1 MHILSFM
8 SWPEDVEAPHSTDS
22 SFGGCCLTVS
32 KHQQFS
38 LVFLL
43 WKAYNLILVG
53 GLEHFYFFPMN
64 TIVISTI
71 NHRIQP
77 QK

>member
-8 SWPEDVEAPHSTDS
+8 SWLEDVEAPHITDS
-22 SFGGCCLTVS
+22 SFGGSCLKVS
-32 KHQQFS
+32 KHHFFL

-53 GLEHFYFFPMN
+53 GLEHFLPFSIN
-64 TIVISTI
+64 TID
-71 NHRIQP
+71 
-77 QK
+77 